1 MARMTQT
8 HDGWVLRNDWS
19 IEDVQARLE
28 DYWGFPLTDAEC
40 IRVLELVADSF
51 DANVGIS
58 WEAIDSAIGALFG
71 DRQLEDME

>member
-1 MARMTQT
+1 MAHMVQT
-8 HDGWVLRNDWS
+8 HDGWVLRDDWF

-28 DYWGFPLTDAEC
+28 DYWGFVLTDAEC
-40 IRVLELVADSF
+40 VKVLELVANAH
-51 DANVGIS
+51 DANIGIN

>member
-1 MARMTQT
+1 MIQT

-19 IEDVQARLE
+19 VEDVEARLE
-28 DYWGFPLTDAEC
+28 DYWGFPLTEAEC

-58 WEAIDSAIGALFG
+58 WEAIDSAIGVLFG